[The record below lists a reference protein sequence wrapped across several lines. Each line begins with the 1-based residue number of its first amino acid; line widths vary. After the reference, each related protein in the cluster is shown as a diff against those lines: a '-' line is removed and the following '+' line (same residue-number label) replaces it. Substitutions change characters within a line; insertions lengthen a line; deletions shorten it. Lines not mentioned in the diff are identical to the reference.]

1 MAVDLRKETYSA
13 LSRRPAQIMQIPI
26 KEDVIVPDSKPDVGR
41 ILQTGVRFAPEES
54 TLEGQRIRFGGKLEF
69 TVLYLGDGDSCEVH
83 SMKTSVT
90 VDDFLNVDGL
100 PPEADGRIRYELKN
114 TIENVR
120 TTLLNSRK
128 LNLSALL
135 EMEAVLTWCQDTP
148 MVMDVQ
154 GIDGI
159 QIQTHGMPMR
169 RLMAD
174 KDEKFIVKDE
184 IKIASSSPNIGEIL
198 WWDATIKNKE
208 QRIADDKVTLKGDI
222 GVCVLYTGMEGGGQ
236 VEFLESMLP
245 FNGIIECTGVK
256 PEMMA
261 QLKLSIVKCF
271 LQIGQDQDGEDR
283 VLDAEIV
290 CQCGLKVY
298 EETQQDVISDLYAPA
313 WDLDISKK
321 ICPVQRFIFCNQ
333 MKAGIT
339 EVLSVPESA
348 PDILQIFYA
357 SARPKLDDYTILED
371 QIQVEGVLYVKV
383 FYLAADDH
391 CPISSF
397 SEIVPFS
404 QKIEARGIR
413 PDHLVEIDPFL
424 ESVSG
429 AMQGGREVEIRVNL
443 MLDACV
449 VEEKDIALL
458 TDVSAKQREP
468 EELDSLPSMA
478 VYLVQ
483 RGDDLWS
490 IAKHYNTTMD
500 TVAKL
505 NSIDPQGTLKEGTP
519 LIMVKEA

>member
-1 MAVDLRKETYSA
+1 
-13 LSRRPAQIMQIPI
+13 
-26 KEDVIVPDSKPDVGR
+26 
-41 ILQTGVRFAPEES
+41 
-54 TLEGQRIRFGGKLEF
+54 
-69 TVLYLGDGDSCEVH
+69 
-83 SMKTSVT
+83 MKTSVT

-271 LQIGQDQDGEDR
+271 CR
-283 VLDAEIV
+283 
-290 CQCGLKVY
+290 
-298 EETQQDVISDLYAPA
+298 
-313 WDLDISKK
+313 
-321 ICPVQRFIFCNQ
+321 
-333 MKAGIT
+333 
-339 EVLSVPESA
+339 
-348 PDILQIFYA
+348 
-357 SARPKLDDYTILED
+357 SARIRME
-371 QIQVEGVLYVKV
+371 
-383 FYLAADDH
+383 
-391 CPISSF
+391 
-397 SEIVPFS
+397 
-404 QKIEARGIR
+404 KIG
-413 PDHLVEIDPFL
+413 
-424 ESVSG
+424 
-429 AMQGGREVEIRVNL
+429 
-443 MLDACV
+443 
-449 VEEKDIALL
+449 
-458 TDVSAKQREP
+458 
-468 EELDSLPSMA
+468 
-478 VYLVQ
+478 Y
-483 RGDDLWS
+483 
-490 IAKHYNTTMD
+490 
-500 TVAKL
+500 
-505 NSIDPQGTLKEGTP
+505 
-519 LIMVKEA
+519 

>member
-298 EETQQDVISDLYAPA
+298 EET
-313 WDLDISKK
+313 
-321 ICPVQRFIFCNQ
+321 
-333 MKAGIT
+333 
-339 EVLSVPESA
+339 
-348 PDILQIFYA
+348 
-357 SARPKLDDYTILED
+357 
-371 QIQVEGVLYVKV
+371 
-383 FYLAADDH
+383 
-391 CPISSF
+391 
-397 SEIVPFS
+397 
-404 QKIEARGIR
+404 
-413 PDHLVEIDPFL
+413 
-424 ESVSG
+424 
-429 AMQGGREVEIRVNL
+429 
-443 MLDACV
+443 
-449 VEEKDIALL
+449 
-458 TDVSAKQREP
+458 
-468 EELDSLPSMA
+468 
-478 VYLVQ
+478 
-483 RGDDLWS
+483 
-490 IAKHYNTTMD
+490 
-500 TVAKL
+500 
-505 NSIDPQGTLKEGTP
+505 
-519 LIMVKEA
+519 